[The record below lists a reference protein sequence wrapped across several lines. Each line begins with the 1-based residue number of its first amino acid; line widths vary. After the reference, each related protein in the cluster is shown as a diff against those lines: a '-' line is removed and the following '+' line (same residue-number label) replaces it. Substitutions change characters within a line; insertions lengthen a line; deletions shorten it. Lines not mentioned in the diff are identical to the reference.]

1 MGDMSS
7 VQRDKASRGYGYDM
21 KMPGVSAARSTDKT
35 SRGYGYDMKMPG
47 VSAVRSSAEA
57 YLLKSMRDICD
68 DMCADGTAG
77 SLCTCDTQ
85 PPARAK
91 TLSPDEERRLKAN
104 RDASDY
110 LVLKGMRDTR

>member
-1 MGDMSS
+1 
-7 VQRDKASRGYGYDM
+7 
-21 KMPGVSAARSTDKT
+21 
-35 SRGYGYDMKMPG
+35 MPG
-47 VSAVRSSAEA
+47 VSAVRSTADA

-91 TLSPDEERRLKAN
+91 TLSPDEERRLN
-104 RDASDY
+104 DMSDFK
-110 LVLKGMRDTR
+110 LLQARGDICTDLCSTGEGGSLCICGTQPPAKSQTTTPARRGGSSPMMSDFG